1 MSPRSK
7 HPCPCSGCGILI
19 ASQHFMC
26 ARHWGMVPV
35 ELKLLLNDLERCEDK
50 ERAQPLIARA
60 LDLARS
66 AVSAREGLCQSVREL
81 REEAQSFV

>member
-7 HPCPCSGCGILI
+7 HPCPCSGCGTLI
-19 ASQHFMC
+19 APRHFMC
-26 ARHWGMVPV
+26 AAHWGMVPV
-35 ELKLLLNDLERCEDK
+35 ELKHLLNDLERCEDK
-50 ERAQPLIARA
+50 GAAQLLIARA

-66 AVSAREGLCQSVREL
+66 AVFAREGLCQSVREL

>member
-7 HPCPCSGCGILI
+7 HPCPCSGCGTLI
-19 ASQHFMC
+19 APRHFMC
-26 ARHWGMVPV
+26 AAHWGMVPP
-35 ELKLLLNDLERCEDK
+35 ELKHLLNDLNRCEDN
-50 ERAQPLIARA
+50 AQPLIARA

-81 REEAQSFV
+81 REEAQSLV